1 MGANLSERKSNLMEK
16 ITRRDFIRLGAG
28 AGLALT
34 ALPGS
39 PEWLQAAESTPELA
53 IARNGAPGLMVRK
66 AVEAI
71 GGMGKFVKKG
81 QTVLLKPN
89 IGWDRLP
96 EQAANTNPEA
106 VAEVVRMC
114 LEAGAGKVR
123 VLDRTCNEP
132 RRCYLRSGI
141 EKAAKEAGA
150 EVRHIV
156 ESRFQDLPISGGELL
171 TTWPVYRDAV
181 ESDVIINMPIAKHHN
196 ISGVTLGFKNLM
208 GLLGGDRGS
217 LHNHFMT
224 KIVDINMAI
233 KPALTIIDA
242 YRIML
247 RNGPTGGSLADVAE
261 KKIIIASS
269 DRVAVDAW
277 AMGLFNID
285 PATIEYLR
293 IAEKR
298 GLGRLDLK
306 RVRIQEINLGV

>member
-1 MGANLSERKSNLMEK
+1 MDE
-16 ITRRDFIRLGAG
+16 ITRRDFIRIGTG
-28 AGLALT
+28 AGLALA
-34 ALPGS
+34 ALPAA
-39 PEWLQAAESTPELA
+39 PEWLRAGESLSELA
-53 IARNGAPGLMVRK
+53 VARNGAAAPLVRK
-66 AVEAI
+66 AIEAI

-81 QTVLLKPN
+81 QSVLLKPN

-106 VAEVVRMC
+106 LAEVIKMC
-114 LEAGAGKVR
+114 LEAGAAKVR

-156 ESRFQDLPISGGELL
+156 ESRFQEVKVSGGELI
-171 TTWPVYRDAV
+171 TSWPVYRDAI
-181 ESDVIINMPIAKHHN
+181 ESDVIINMPIAKHHA

-208 GLLGGDRGS
+208 GLLGDDRGS

-233 KPALTIIDA
+233 KPTLTIIDA

-247 RNGPTGGSLADVAE
+247 RNGPTGGNLADVAE
-261 KKIIIASS
+261 KKIFIASA
-269 DRVAVDAW
+269 DRVAADAW

-285 PATIEYLR
+285 PNTVEYLR
-293 IAEKR
+293 IAAKR
-298 GLGRLDLK
+298 GLGQLDLK
-306 RVRIQEINLGV
+306 RVKIQEINLGV